1 MKKAVLVLL
10 LSLLITAAIFFTMQF
25 FFGQGYST
33 GELQITSQPVSK
45 VYLNNK
51 YIGDTPI
58 CRCESSKS
66 GNVLP
71 VGNYI
76 ISLVPKQGSS
86 APFAEHISIGKG
98 VLTVVDYTFGP
109 PGQSS
114 GSVLELNPANN
125 SNSSSLLVTSFPSS
139 ANVLL
144 DDNSIGNTP
153 LSYNNPT
160 ASDHKLVVQK
170 NGYVDK
176 ILHINTPNG
185 YILQATIYLAAS
197 NQPIPASGSAS
208 ENASSSAQLSPSPVV
223 AKVTILDTPTGF
235 LRVRADANIDS
246 AEVEQVKPGDS
257 LYLLDEK
264 NGWYEVKLPD
274 DKIGWISSQYAQKN
288 D

>member
-1 MKKAVLVLL
+1 MKKAVIVLF
-10 LSLLITAAIFFTMQF
+10 LSLLITAAIFFAMQF
-25 FFGQGYST
+25 FFGQGNST
-33 GELQITSQPVSK
+33 GELQITSQPISK

-51 YIGDTPI
+51 YIGNTPI
-58 CRCESSKS
+58 CRCESSKN
-66 GNVLP
+66 GNVLS
-71 VGNYI
+71 VGSYT
-76 ISLVPKQGSS
+76 ISLIPTQGNS

-98 VLTVVDYTFGP
+98 VLTVLDYTFGP

-114 GSVLELNPANN
+114 GSVLELNPADN

-139 ANVLL
+139 ANVQL

-170 NGYVDK
+170 KGYADK
-176 ILHINTPNG
+176 TLHINTPGG
-185 YILQATIYLAAS
+185 YVLQATIYLAAS
-197 NQPIPASGSAS
+197 NQPVSAS
-208 ENASSSAQLSPSPVV
+208 NSATVNASSSAQLSPSPIV

-235 LRVRADANIDS
+235 LRVRADATLNS

-274 DKIGWISSQYAQKN
+274 NKIGWVSTQYAQKN
-288 D
+288 